1 MENNNALILQI
12 EQKLNT
18 FTKSEEKV
26 AKFILENPNVVINS
40 TITELA
46 ELSECSEGTVVRF
59 CRSLGYKGYQKF
71 KISFVQ
77 NVVDP
82 YKHLNPA
89 FEKED
94 SIENIIDKIFKNV
107 GMALNQTRV
116 MLDVESFEK
125 AVEAISDCKCLEI
138 YGSGG
143 SGIVAKDVQHKLMK
157 NGIKCNVYEDMDL
170 QLMSASL
177 LRQGSVAMGISHSGT
192 NEGTI
197 ECLRLAR
204 DAGATTIVLASQG
217 KSPII
222 KYGDIVL
229 ENATME
235 TIFKSESVSGRIAQ
249 LVIMDALIAAVSFR
263 KYDISYEAIQK
274 TRDATSLRKV

>member
-1 MENNNALILQI
+1 
-12 EQKLNT
+12 
-18 FTKSEEKV
+18 
-26 AKFILENPNVVINS
+26 
-40 TITELA
+40 
-46 ELSECSEGTVVRF
+46 
-59 CRSLGYKGYQKF
+59 
-71 KISFVQ
+71 
-77 NVVDP
+77 
-82 YKHLNPA
+82 
-89 FEKED
+89 
-94 SIENIIDKIFKNV
+94 
-107 GMALNQTRV
+107 
-116 MLDVESFEK
+116 
-125 AVEAISDCKCLEI
+125 
-138 YGSGG
+138 
-143 SGIVAKDVQHKLMK
+143 
-157 NGIKCNVYEDMDL
+157 
-170 QLMSASL
+170 MSASL